1 MKYPKPAAQS
11 TLRWISTACFS
22 CFFAASAQ
30 SQILI
35 TEIQSKQD
43 FSGGED
49 FFELT
54 NFGAAPVDLTGWKY
68 DDDTANPAVAFT
80 FGSISIGP
88 GESVVFVEA
97 LTPSEFRNWW
107 GIPETTQVFTYSG
120 SGLGLG
126 QNDQVNIFDASD
138 NLVVS
143 LSYAA
148 AGFTRSSGDPSL
160 GGHAG
165 PSAGGGQVY
174 FSLIW
179 DPTSS
184 VAAPRYTF
192 AMAGANGAFA
202 AAQGLD
208 VGSPGVVETGAAP
221 TPLAPAFTSKP
232 VTYGRAGLNLSVS
245 VFTVSAQ
252 DGNGDSLTISATSK
266 PAWVT
271 LTDNGDGTATL
282 SSTGPL
288 TSSEVGEHSIE
299 LLVTDDSPAAL
310 TGTQTL
316 NLIIFR
322 DDSPVIV
329 NEYNAVRS
337 DRWLD
342 TDGLEASDKEDS
354 FFGRIEG
361 NGGDWFELVVL
372 GDGTAGSTVDM
383 RGWVIKV
390 SDNGEA
396 DRSIVLSQDSYWAAV
411 PAGTILTFIDRPDAG
426 GFDTSTAINRVNEL
440 GTNGFAWTN
449 IQLDDPFFI
458 DQSASDLA
466 GFSISHDDTLI
477 RIEDALGETLY
488 GPVGEP
494 VPANFEDGLP
504 TGLGVNSREV
514 FKLEENPLAFGLK
527 PDPYFGLYQDGTSST
542 FGAPNEWSGGNQ
554 SQDFSVFTTS
564 AYTAPV
570 FTSTPPREAHVGET
584 YSYVIGLDRTAS
596 LSVAQANGNALPAWL
611 SLSGSTL
618 SGTPGVGNAGFLDLR
633 IEATAGGDTTPQIV
647 RLTVYPSNPTVIL
660 NEYNAVPGSNFL
672 GGGDAAADAEGN
684 LPSVARDTHFGRVE
698 GNGGD
703 WFELVVVGD
712 GGRGTVDMRGWAIE
726 IRDEAVFPFE
736 AESRI
741 VLSQDTF
748 WAAVPAGTILTFSED
763 DSANGG
769 LDTNLAMNDAFAT
782 DGYAWTHVWVG
793 DSQMIDQAASSGF
806 TVEAGEVSGIRISND
821 NTQFL
826 IRDASDAW
834 VFGPAGEGIAPR
846 SGIADTEIFEL
857 EGEPRPTVK
866 PTVQASDDPVT
877 EGYDDGKRQ
886 STFGSPNEWDGQTR
900 EQDFSPWQN
909 GRPVFTSTP
918 ASEATE
924 GTAYSYAISTTDS
937 DPRSLTLV
945 DGPAWLSLS
954 DNGDGSATL
963 TGTPDASDL
972 GPASVVLSVSDGHLS
987 QTQTFTLTVAEAAGG
1002 FASFMSDLEL
1012 SGDEADFDADPVG
1025 RGFSNGVLYA
1035 TGGFLPEASES
1046 GSPTPQFQFTLRQ
1059 AVDDITVI
1067 VEWTNDLAGTWTEL
1081 TPAAQVGSPSVD
1093 DPEAGFDTFTYAAPD
1108 NLTETPAQFFRLRFT
1123 LP

>member
-1 MKYPKPAAQS
+1 MNYPKPAAQS
-11 TLRWISTACFS
+11 ILRWISTACFS
-22 CFFAASAQ
+22 CLFAASAQ

-54 NFGAAPVDLTGWKY
+54 NFGAASVDLTGWKF
-68 DDDTANPAVAFT
+68 DDDGADPLSGADL
-80 FGSISIGP
+80 GSVSIAP
-88 GESVVFVEA
+88 GESVVFVQDLDPTA
-97 LTPSEFRNWW
+97 FRSWW
-107 GIPETTQVFTYSG
+107 GISESIQVVSHNG
-120 SGLGLG
+120 PGLGK
-126 QNDQVNIFDASD
+126 NDAVNIYDDAD
-138 NLVVS
+138 NLVTS

-148 AGFTRSSGDPSL
+148 GGFTRSDDTPATGE
-160 GGHAG
+160 HAG
-165 PSAGGGQVY
+165 PSAGAGEDH

-179 DPTSS
+179 DPASS
-184 VAAPRYTF
+184 VGAPRYTF
-192 AMAGANGAFA
+192 AVAGENGAFGA
-202 AAQGLD
+202 TQGED
-208 VGSPGVVETGAAP
+208 VGSPGFTEAGAAP
-221 TPLAPAFTSKP
+221 IPLAPVFTSDP
-232 VTYGRAGLNLSVS
+232 VAYGRTGFNLSISVVS
-245 VFTVSAQ
+245 IEAQ
-252 DGNGDSLTISATSK
+252 DGNGDSLTITATSK

-271 LTDNGDGTATL
+271 LTDNGDGTATF
-282 SSTGPL
+282 SSTGDL

-316 NLIIFR
+316 SLIIFR
-322 DDSPVIV
+322 DDSPVMV

-342 TDGLEASDKEDS
+342 VDGLEASDKADS

-396 DRSIVLSQDSYWAAV
+396 DRSIVLSQDSYWADV

-440 GTNGFAWTN
+440 STNGFAWTN

-504 TGLGVNSREV
+504 TGLGVNSREI
-514 FKLEENPLAFGLK
+514 FKLEQDPLTSGLK

-542 FGAPNEWSGGNQ
+542 FGAPNEWSGGTET
-554 SQDFSVFTTS
+554 QDFSVFTTS

-570 FTSTPPREAHVGET
+570 FTSTPSREAHVGEP
-584 YSYVIGLDRTAS
+584 YSYVIGLDQTAS
-596 LSVAQANGNALPAWL
+596 LSIAQADGTALPAWL
-611 SLSGSTL
+611 SLSGNTL
-618 SGTPGVGNAGFLDLR
+618 SGTPGAGDAGFLDIR

-647 RLTVYPSNPTVIL
+647 RLTVYPSDPTVIL

-684 LPSVARDTHFGRVE
+684 PPSVARDTHFGRVE

-741 VLSQDTF
+741 VLSQDAF
-748 WAAVPAGTILTFSED
+748 WANVPAGTILTFSED

-769 LDTNLAMNDAFAT
+769 LDTNLAMTDAFAT

-821 NTQFL
+821 DTQFL
-826 IRDASDAW
+826 IRDAADAW

-909 GRPVFTSTP
+909 DRPVFTSTP

-924 GTAYSYAISTTDS
+924 GAPYSYAISTTDS

-954 DNGDGSATL
+954 DNGDGSGTL
-963 TGTPDASDL
+963 TGTPDASEL
-972 GPASVVLSVSDGHLS
+972 GLASVVLSVSDGHLA

-1002 FASFMSDLEL
+1002 FTSFMSDLEL

-1059 AVDDITVI
+1059 AADDITVI
-1067 VEWTNDLAGTWTEL
+1067 VEWSDDLAGTWTEL